1 MAGQLIR
8 RGERRWLVRV
18 YRGADASTGK
28 RRYQAKVVHGSKRDA
43 QRLLTKMLRARD
55 TNTLVEPSRQT
66 LAVYLDKWLRVS
78 AKPRVRPRTLRDY
91 QSLLERY
98 VIPEIGWIRL
108 DQLSPPSIQRVYN
121 EMLERGLSALTV
133 RYTHAVVRSA
143 LAQAVKWQK
152 LIRNPADL
160 VDLPRKPR
168 REMRALSPE
177 QASAFLRAACGTPFE
192 ALWVLLLTTGMRSS
206 EAVGLKWSDLDDN
219 KVRVQRVLVRESGGW
234 RFEEPKKALSRRTIV
249 LPPTAVRVLR
259 AHRKRQVVRGSPT
272 DVTCENS
279 NLVFVTRTGQ
289 PLDYRTVVRRH
300 FKPLLEKAGL
310 PNIRL
315 YDLRHTCATLLLS
328 RGEHPKIV
336 GERLGHSSTTLT
348 LDTYSHVLPDMQ
360 EQAAV
365 RLEETLFS

>member
-108 DQLSPPSIQRVYN
+108 DQLSPPSVQRVYN

-133 RYTHAVVRSA
+133 RYTHAVLRSA

-152 LIRNPADL
+152 LVRNPVDL

-168 REMRALSPE
+168 REMQALSAE
-177 QASAFLRAACGTPFE
+177 QASAFLQAASGTPNE
-192 ALWVLLLTTGMRSS
+192 ALWVLLLTTGMRPS
-206 EAVGLKWSDLDDN
+206 EALGLKWSDLEGN
-219 KVRVQRVLVRESGGW
+219 KVRIQRVLTRDKDGW
-234 RFEEPKKALSRRTIV
+234 RFEEPKTALSRRTIV
-249 LPPTAVRVLR
+249 LPSTAVRVLR

-272 DVTCENS
+272 DVTCETP
-279 NLVFVTRTGQ
+279 NLVFATRTGQ

-300 FKPLLEKAGL
+300 FKPLLAKAGL